1 MIITMICTDSFD
13 LFVARYTSIKTRPSI
28 QRFCETWFLHVVTR
42 QKKKKRQKSTKRNWT
57 ALKCEQIETTAFDL
71 TQTISH

>member
-1 MIITMICTDSFD
+1 MV
-13 LFVARYTSIKTRPSI
+13 LARCNKA
-28 QRFCETWFLHVVTR
+28 
-42 QKKKKRQKSTKRNWT
+42 KKKKRQKSTERNWT

>member
-42 QKKKKRQKSTKRNWT
+42 QKKKKDRKV
-57 ALKCEQIETTAFDL
+57 LKGIGQLLNVNKLKQQHLI
-71 TQTISH
+71 